1 MRVVLSTYGEK
12 IKKAVEEFGFFSN
25 KNRGFVKCGTSSLT
39 TGADT
44 VPGTGAAD
52 LINAKVATLG
62 ELDTVAGGAGEDT
75 LSISETGAVA
85 DLGSATI
92 SGVEKLVIATT
103 EGDIGSLGTAAGTT
117 TAAVAQVQTIAPEVA
132 GVFANG
138 DVLTVTIGDAVYTTT
153 VANAGG
159 ADEAGAALKAL
170 LEGKLGDDAANN
182 DLVDVSAV
190 SAAAGTLGQFT
201 ITSKKAGTALPKI
214 TITNSDATD
223 TVKVGATGDTANVGK
238 TGPGAI
244 KEVVQITLGGTPQGG
259 APIMPNELSV
269 GDAITVSV
277 NGLDYTG
284 AIGAD
289 ATTGLGTVAT
299 AAASVATLINAALG
313 AGTAVATGGV
323 ITVTAPAAGPAL
335 PYFNVTGASL
345 SLTDAIAVVV
355 ANQAANAAGASAAT
369 ISAPAGV
376 TEFNAST
383 ADGNVKISGAATTD
397 ITAKGKAVSV
407 AKGADVTVTA
417 SDSVYIG
424 SAAGSVSVKTGT
436 TSTSISDSSK
446 SNASE
451 YVAAS
456 DAAGVYV
463 YGGTDVTVT
472 GSYKTTAVKI
482 GAAPYTQDAFGGA
495 GAYPQRIGNLASA
508 ATDDVSVSR
517 TTVDPKTYVA
527 TLETS
532 RLYST
537 SAAEIYTN
545 GAENVTLSGSGTA
558 TITDAQTQT
567 TKSTVAA
574 DAVAGTSTL
583 ETVTLSGLSGT
594 ATIKSDAITDVF
606 VRDTLTAQ
614 TVVVT
619 DSGTEG
625 VNSSLNF
632 HVANLGAAGAPATR
646 VVLTNDTATAVTIGS
661 AAAATTSRIGAT
673 KVNTGS
679 KSYIDID
686 TSKATSI
693 TMVNSLAVDIG
704 AFITNAPKVA
714 SINASA
720 ATGGISAIIG
730 STPEQG
736 TSILGGSG
744 NDTVIVANAASLS
757 THTDGANTVVQL
769 GAGNDVLTSLNQ
781 TAVAVVGATFTGGAG
796 VDTLAASL
804 LNAGNAAQF
813 TGFEVLGLNIATT
826 AGFDVTI
833 MDGAVGLASMTDFAT
848 AVYTNVSTSQSL
860 TYATVTGAAA
870 DSLSLD
876 FGATVKLVGAND
888 SYSVT
893 MAAGVGT
900 TVAGNTTAAEYGT
913 LVVDGIENVNI
924 VSSNTFGNS
933 DNKLTLN
940 STTGK
945 TVVITGEE
953 KLTLDFAGGYGQ
965 AGGDAVNLRG
975 VSLIDASASTGGVDI
990 ATAAIQQF
998 VAGTTVKG
1006 GSGNDVITLAN
1017 AQSLMVVE
1025 GGAGDD
1031 TIVTA
1036 NAGGTLTG
1044 GAGADT
1050 FNVSASLYG
1059 AGVIVNIKDAASK
1072 DKITLLDAPDQTVGI
1087 AQDVSSAVSL
1097 ASALATVT
1105 AGADEDFGWFQY
1117 AGNTYIVDQTAVNA
1131 GVAVGDLV
1139 VKLTGLVDLEG
1150 SVVDTAVLTI
1160 G

>member
-1 MRVVLSTYGEK
+1 ML
-12 IKKAVEEFGFFSN
+12 
-25 KNRGFVKCGTSSLT
+25 
-39 TGADT
+39 
-44 VPGTGAAD
+44 
-52 LINAKVATLG
+52 
-62 ELDTVAGGAGEDT
+62 
-75 LSISETGAVA
+75 
-85 DLGSATI
+85 
-92 SGVEKLVIATT
+92 
-103 EGDIGSLGTAAGTT
+103 
-117 TAAVAQVQTIAPEVA
+117 
-132 GVFANG
+132 
-138 DVLTVTIGDAVYTTT
+138 
-153 VANAGG
+153 
-159 ADEAGAALKAL
+159 AL
-170 LEGKLGDDAANN
+170 LSSKLGDDAGADAN
-182 DLVDVSAV
+182 DLVDFSAV
-190 SAAAGTLGQFT
+190 GADGQFT

-214 TITNSDATD
+214 TVANSTAAD

-244 KEVVQITLGGTPQGG
+244 KEVVQIVIGGTPESDGTVAAELNAG
-259 APIMPNELSV
+259 ASV
-269 GDAITVSV
+269 TVSV

-284 AIGAD
+284 AISAD
-289 ATTGLGTVAT
+289 ATTGKGTVAT
-299 AAASVATLINAALG
+299 TAASIATLINAALG
-313 AGTAVATGGV
+313 QGSAVATGGTV
-323 ITVTAPAAGPAL
+323 TVTAMEAGTAL
-335 PYFNVTGASL
+335 PYLNLRGPST
-345 SLTDAIAVVV
+345 LTDAMTVAV
-355 ANQAANAAGASAAT
+355 ANQAANAAGTSAAT

-376 TEFNAST
+376 TDFNAST
-383 ADGNVKISGAATTD
+383 AAGNVKISGASTTD

-407 AKGADVTVTA
+407 SKGADVTVSA

-436 TSTSISDSSK
+436 TSTVISDSSK

-451 YVAAS
+451 SAAAA

-482 GAAPYTQDAFGGA
+482 GAAPYTQDALGGA
-495 GAYPQRIGNLASA
+495 GAYPQRIGNLATA
-508 ATDDVSVSR
+508 ATDDVTVSR
-517 TTVDPKTYVA
+517 TTVDAKTYVA

-532 RLYST
+532 RLYSS

-545 GAENVTLSGSGTA
+545 GAENVTLTGSGTA

-567 TKSTVAA
+567 TKATLAA

-583 ETVTLSGLSGT
+583 KTVTLSGLSGT

-614 TVVVT
+614 SVVVT

-632 HVANLGAAGAPATR
+632 HVANLGTAPATR
-646 VVLTNDTATAVTIGS
+646 VTLTNDTATSVTIGS
-661 AAAATTSRIGAT
+661 AAAATTSRIGAS

-686 TSKATSI
+686 ASKATSI

-704 AFITNAPKVA
+704 AYITNAPKVA

-730 STPEQG
+730 TTPEQG

-744 NDTVIVANAASLS
+744 NDTVIVANAANLS
-757 THTDGANTVVQL
+757 THAEGANTVVQL

-826 AGFDVTI
+826 TGFDVTI
-833 MDGAVGLASMTDFAT
+833 MGDAVGLASMTDFAS
-848 AVYTNVSTSQSL
+848 AVYTGVSTSQSL

-900 TVAGNTTAAEYGT
+900 TVAGSVTAAEYGT
-913 LVVDGIENVNI
+913 LVVDGIENVNL
-924 VSSNTFGNS
+924 VSTNTFGNS

-965 AGGDAVNLRG
+965 AGGDATNLRG

-990 ATAAIQQF
+990 STASINQF
-998 VAGTTVKG
+998 YAGTTVKG

-1017 AQSLMVVE
+1017 SQILLVVDA
-1025 GGAGDD
+1025 GAGDD
-1031 TIVTA
+1031 TITTGDT
-1036 NAGGTLTG
+1036 GGSLTG
-1044 GAGADT
+1044 GAGVDT
-1050 FNVSASLYG
+1050 FDVSASLYG
-1059 AGVIVNIKDAASK
+1059 ATGIIANIKDAQTK
-1072 DKITLLDAPDQTVGI
+1072 DKIQLITEAGSTV
-1087 AQDVSSAVSL
+1087 AAAADVSSAVSL
-1097 ASALATVT
+1097 ASALATAA
-1105 AGADEDFGWFQY
+1105 AGAGDTDFEWFYY
-1117 AGNTYIVDQTAVNA
+1117 AGNTYIVDQA
-1131 GVAVGDLV
+1131 GNNDGIAAGDLV

-1150 SVVDTAVLTI
+1150 STVDANSMLTI